1 MRKPIRC
8 IVEQCPNN
16 AHAKGYCRK
25 HYGQIWRRGMIY
37 ESPRRESEWACEELS
52 RRDEREEKMAS
63 LERELRK
70 AQQMYDVVVGFEG
83 RMKWRK
89 VIETVRAEMLKLAS
103 MPAAAL
109 AAEAEMEERE
119 SELVM
124 ADMPMASSNVTQVHS
139 HQSMATQSA

>member
-1 MRKPIRC
+1 MRKPVRC
-8 IVEQCPNN
+8 IVENCPNN

-89 VIETVRAEMLKLAS
+89 VIEGVRNEIQKLINL
-103 MPAAAL
+103 PAGAPI
-109 AAEAEMEERE
+109 EAEGVVEGVEVEME
-119 SELVM
+119 M
-124 ADMPMASSNVTQVHS
+124 ASNVTPVHVAV
-139 HQSMATQSA
+139 ATAQSA

>member
-1 MRKPIRC
+1 MRKPVRC
-8 IVEQCPNN
+8 IVENCPNN

-89 VIETVRAEMLKLAS
+89 VIEGVRNEIQKLINLPANAVVEEHSEDS
-103 MPAAAL
+103 MEVEV
-109 AAEAEMEERE
+109 EAEMAEM
-119 SELVM
+119 SN
-124 ADMPMASSNVTQVHS
+124 NVTQVH
-139 HQSMATQSA
+139 ADVAAAQSA

>member
-8 IVEQCPNN
+8 IVENCPNN

-89 VIETVRAEMLKLAS
+89 VIETVRAEMHKLAT
-103 MPAAAL
+103 MPAAAVEVM
-109 AAEAEMEERE
+109 AGVDEEPRE
-119 SELVM
+119 SEF
-124 ADMPMASSNVTQVHS
+124 DSPMASNVTQVHPV
-139 HQSMATQSA
+139 MATQSA

>member
-1 MRKPIRC
+1 MRKPVRC
-8 IVEQCPNN
+8 IVENCPNN

-89 VIETVRAEMLKLAS
+89 VIEGVRNEIQKLINLPAGAMVEPHAENAEIEMEMA
-103 MPAAAL
+103 PNVTPVHAAVAAA
-109 AAEAEMEERE
+109 
-119 SELVM
+119 
-124 ADMPMASSNVTQVHS
+124 
-139 HQSMATQSA
+139 QSA